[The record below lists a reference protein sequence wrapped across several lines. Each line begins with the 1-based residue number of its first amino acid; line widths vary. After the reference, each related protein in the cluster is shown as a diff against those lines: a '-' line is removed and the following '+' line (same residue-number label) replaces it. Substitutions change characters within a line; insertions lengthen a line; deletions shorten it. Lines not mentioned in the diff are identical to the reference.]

1 MRVTFRK
8 ERDGEILAV
17 FALKWDAYT
26 LTGYAHIGQHT
37 AVDCGYY
44 RDCTKPATPEE
55 YAPLLAELRA
65 IGYEDLRVVKRLPK
79 FSTITY

>member
-17 FALKWDAYT
+17 FALKWNADT
-26 LTGYAHIGQHT
+26 LTGYAHIGQHCS
-37 AVDCGYY
+37 VCFDYY
-44 RDCTKPATPEE
+44 RTSTKPATPEE

-65 IGYEDLRVVKRLPK
+65 IGYDDLRVVKRLPK
-79 FSTITY
+79 FSMITY